1 MPKVKHHKL
10 HNAVKSSFLAKRDAA
25 LATLD
30 IYLNESVGVGDH
42 VTHIEGIIKL
52 LEQLNQAE
60 QCLKTLTKH
69 FGDNDEKR
77 CRNENCGR

>member
-42 VTHIEGIIKL
+42 VT
-52 LEQLNQAE
+52 
-60 QCLKTLTKH
+60 
-69 FGDNDEKR
+69 
-77 CRNENCGR
+77 